1 MDFKR
6 ELSKYGYNIGNSI
19 DVEILVS
26 NILPKMFENLHSKD
40 DVIKILEKFIEH
52 PTKPGYKRSDVV
64 KFIKEFKK

>member
-1 MDFKR
+1 MNFEK
-6 ELSKYGYNIGNSI
+6 ELSKYGYNKGDVI
-19 DVEILVS
+19 DIEVLVS

>member
-19 DVEILVS
+19 DVEILVGE
-26 NILPKMFENLHSKD
+26 ILPEIFETLYSKD

-52 PTKPGYKRSDVV
+52 LTKPGYKRNDVV
-64 KFIKEFKK
+64 KFIKELKK

>member
-19 DVEILVS
+19 DVEILVGE
-26 NILPKMFENLHSKD
+26 ILPEIFETLYSKD

-52 PTKPGYKRSDVV
+52 PH
-64 KFIKEFKK
+64 

>member
-1 MDFKR
+1 MDFEK
-6 ELSKYGYNIGNSI
+6 ELSKYGYNKGDVI
-19 DVEILVS
+19 DIEVLIS
-26 NILPKMFENLHSKD
+26 DILPKMFENLHSKD

>member
-26 NILPKMFENLHSKD
+26 EILPEIFETLYTKD

-64 KFIKEFKK
+64 KFIKELKK